1 MTDYKDDWEI
11 PGLQMN
17 NKLTKIIELLLTQQK
32 EITEI
37 KKNQQILL
45 DKSQK
50 SDLQYDGLITILQDT
65 KTQLQNSDTKNIEE
79 LKPILQKI
87 KLNNEKI
94 TNNLS
99 SAFFKQRNDN
109 LFWRSYS
116 NNFTKIP
123 PIFPSILTSISKN
136 ILPKKKK

>member
-37 KKNQQILL
+37 KKNQEILL
-45 DKSQK
+45 EKSQK

-116 NNFTKIP
+116 NNFSKTQ
-123 PIFPSILTSISKN
+123 PIFPSIFPS
-136 ILPKKKK
+136 ILPKKKNKNKN